1 MSKIELTED
10 QKDFVLD
17 PLTLNNQLIYLLTKA
32 KCMWNLKETNK
43 EYNNLRLYSDH
54 VTAMV
59 KLKNK
64 MFLNRLITLDNV

>member
-17 PLTLNNQLIYLLTKA
+17 PLTLNNQLIYWLTKA

-43 EYNNLRLYSDH
+43 KYKELRISMDQAT
-54 VTAMV
+54 VMER
-59 KLKNK
+59 LKRK
-64 MFLNRLITLDNV
+64 MFLNGLK

>member
-17 PLTLNNQLIYLLTKA
+17 PLTLNNQLIYWLTKA

-43 EYNNLRLYSDH
+43 KYKELRISMDH
-54 VTAMV
+54 ATVMEG
-59 KLKNK
+59 LKRQ
-64 MFLNRLITLDNV
+64 MFLNGLK